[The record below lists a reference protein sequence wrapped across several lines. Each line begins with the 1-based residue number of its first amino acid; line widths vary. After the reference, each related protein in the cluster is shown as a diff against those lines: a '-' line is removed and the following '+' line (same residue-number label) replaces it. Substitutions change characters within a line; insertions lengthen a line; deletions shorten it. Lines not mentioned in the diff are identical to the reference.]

1 MSEPVLRTPLGLRRA
16 AFAKR
21 GRAPAILL
29 EELPFR
35 TRIGLRAR
43 EDAAARIGTALGLD
57 LPGPMLRTSAAGDLE
72 ALRLGPEE
80 WLLLAAV
87 ADAAGLVSR
96 FEEAAAG
103 EHLAVVDLSHR
114 FAEILVSGPAARE
127 VLAAG
132 CPLDL
137 EASALPEHFASRS
150 LLGKSAI
157 VLQWLGGEGFRLLVN
172 RSFAEYCW
180 RFLENAATE
189 LGEAVESVRS

>member
-35 TRIGLRAR
+35 GRIGLRAR
-43 EDAAARIGTALGLD
+43 EDVAARIGTALGLE
-57 LPGPMLRTSAAGDLE
+57 LPGPMLRTSAAADIE
-72 ALRLGPEE
+72 ALRLGPDE
-80 WLLLAAV
+80 WLLLAA
-87 ADAAGLVSR
+87 ATDGAGLVSR
-96 FEEAAAG
+96 IEAAAAG
-103 EHLAVVDLSHR
+103 GHLAVVDLSHR

-137 EASALPEHFASRS
+137 DASVLPEHFTSRS
-150 LLGKSAI
+150 LLGKSEI

-189 LGEAVESVRS
+189 QGEALETARS

>member
-35 TRIGLRAR
+35 ARIGLRAR
-43 EDAAARIGTALGLD
+43 EDAAARIGAALGLD
-57 LPGPMLRTSAAGDLE
+57 LPGPMLRASAAGELQ

-80 WLLLAAV
+80 WLLLAAGT
-87 ADAAGLVSR
+87 DSAGLVTR
-96 FEEAAAG
+96 IEETARD
-103 EHLAVVDLSHR
+103 EHVAVVDLSHR
-114 FAEILVSGPAARE
+114 FAEIRVSGPAARD

-137 EASALPEHFASRS
+137 DPSVLPPAFASRS
-150 LLGKSAI
+150 LLGKSGI
-157 VLQWLGGEGFRLLVN
+157 LLQWLGGDGFRLLMD

-189 LGEAVESVRS
+189 QGGALESMRS